1 MAKKFPF
8 YNQLDQ
14 RDCGPTCLRMVA
26 QYHGRRLS
34 QEYLRGKTSLNREGV
49 SLGGLA
55 EAAETIGLQSLAVS
69 IPLETL
75 QQDVPLPCIAYWRQ
89 RHFVV
94 VYAIKKGRVYVADP
108 GYGLLDYS
116 PDEFCRGWLNSK
128 HPKPDEEG
136 IVLVLE
142 PSPAFYE
149 ETDDSSIAKQLSPSF
164 WLRYLKPY
172 QALMGQLMLGLGLGS
187 LFQVVFPFLT
197 QSLIDYGINFNNRR
211 FIYVILLAQ
220 LVLFA
225 AQTLVQVFRDWLL
238 IHMTSRINIRMQ
250 SDYLIKLMRLSVGF
264 FDSKNIGDLLQ
275 RIQRDH
281 ARIQNF
287 MSAVTLRAI
296 FSMLEILVFGCILAL
311 YNLTIFG
318 IFLAGAAFYI
328 GWTFLFLKRRR
339 LIDYRYFDEGS
350 GQQSSLVQL
359 INGMQEIKLNGSER
373 RRRWE
378 WEAIQIRLFRI
389 NIKALALNQT
399 QTLGGSTVN
408 QLTNILIT
416 FIAAQ
421 SVLDGQITLGMMLS
435 IQFMLGQLNVPLNDL
450 ILFIQAGQD
459 ALLSLERISEVHN
472 KPDEDVPEQLRE
484 LAADKSIRIDNLS
497 FRYGSNTSPLVLDN
511 VSVSIPTGK
520 VTAIVGTSGSGKTTL
535 LKLLLKFYEPT
546 AGDVRIGNRN
556 LKDINSAY
564 WRSCCGCVMQ
574 DGYLF
579 ADSIARNVT
588 ESASDGLIDKGR
600 LVDAVRMANL
610 ETFIDELP
618 TGFNTRVGSSG
629 MNVSG
634 GQKQRLLIAR
644 AIYKDPDYLFF
655 DEATSALDANNERT
669 IQDNLYQFFE
679 GRTVLIVAHRLST
692 VRNAD
697 NIIVLEK
704 GRVIEQGT
712 HEHLVNQQGAYFTLV
727 KNQLELS
734 E

>member
-1 MAKKFPF
+1 MVKKFPF
-8 YNQLDQ
+8 YKQLDQ

-26 QYHGRRLS
+26 QYHGRMLS
-34 QEYLRGKTSLNREGV
+34 QEYLREKAFLTREGA

-69 IPLETL
+69 VPLETL

-94 VYAIKKGRVYVADP
+94 VHAIKKGRIQVADP

-116 PDEFCRGWLNSK
+116 SEEFCRGWLNSK
-128 HPKPDEEG
+128 HPKPGEEG

-149 ETDDSSIAKQLSPSF
+149 ETDDVSTAKQLSPSF
-164 WLRYLKPY
+164 WLRYFRPY
-172 QALMGQLMLGLGLGS
+172 RALIGQLMLGLGLGS
-187 LFQVVFPFLT
+187 LLQVVFPFLT
-197 QSLIDYGINFNNRR
+197 QSLIDYGINFNNRS
-211 FIYVILLAQ
+211 FIYIILLAQ
-220 LVLFA
+220 LVLFS

-296 FSMLEILVFGCILAL
+296 FSLLEILVFGSILAL

-318 IFLAGAAFYI
+318 IFLAGAVFYI

-359 INGMQEIKLNGSER
+359 INGVQEIKLNGSER

-399 QTLGGSTVN
+399 QTLGGSVVN
-408 QLTNILIT
+408 QLTSILIT
-416 FIAAQ
+416 FIATK

-450 ILFIQAGQD
+450 ILFIQNGQD
-459 ALLSLERISEVHN
+459 ALLSLERISEVY
-472 KPDEDVPEQLRE
+472 KKTDEDTPEQLSE
-484 LAADKSIRIDNLS
+484 LATDKSIRIENLS
-497 FRYGSNTSPLVLDN
+497 FRYGSSTSPLVLDN
-511 VSVSIPTGK
+511 ISVNIPAGK
-520 VTAIVGTSGSGKTTL
+520 ITAIVGTSGSGKTTL
-535 LKLLLKFYEPT
+535 IKLLLKFYEPS
-546 AGDVRIGNRN
+546 AGGVRIGNRN
-556 LKDINSAY
+556 LKDINSSF

-588 ESASDGLIDKGR
+588 ESASDGFIDRGR
-600 LVDAVRMANL
+600 LVDAVQMANL
-610 ETFIDELP
+610 ETFVDELP

-644 AIYKDPDYLFF
+644 AIYKDPAYLFF

-669 IQDNLYQFFE
+669 IQDNLDQFFE

-704 GRVIEQGT
+704 GCVVEQGT
-712 HEHLVNQQGAYFTLV
+712 HENLIGQQGAYFTLV

>member
-1 MAKKFPF
+1 M
-8 YNQLDQ
+8 
-14 RDCGPTCLRMVA
+14 
-26 QYHGRRLS
+26 LS
-34 QEYLRGKTSLNREGV
+34 QEYLREKSSLNQEGV

-55 EAAETIGLQSLAVS
+55 EAAEAIGLQSLAVS
-69 IPLETL
+69 VPLETL

-94 VYAIKKGRVYVADP
+94 VYAVKQGRIYVADP

-116 PDEFCRGWLNSK
+116 PGEFCKGWLNSK
-128 HPKPDEEG
+128 HPQPGDEG

-149 ETDDSSIAKQLSPSF
+149 EGDSGSEAKQINLSF
-164 WLRYLKPY
+164 WFRYFRPY
-172 QALMGQLMLGLGLGS
+172 RALLIQLMLGLGLGS
-187 LFQVVFPFLT
+187 LLQVVFPFLT
-197 QSLIDYGINFNNRR
+197 QALIDYGINFNNRS
-211 FIYVILLAQ
+211 FIYIILLAQ

-225 AQTLVQVFRDWLL
+225 AQTLVQIFRDWLL

-250 SDYLIKLMRLSVGF
+250 ADYLIKLMRLSVGF

-287 MSAVTLRAI
+287 MSAVTLRAL
-296 FSMLEILVFGCILAL
+296 FSILEILVFGTILAL
-311 YNLTIFG
+311 YNLTVFG
-318 IFLAGAAFYI
+318 IFLTGAVLYI

-359 INGMQEIKLNGSER
+359 INGMQEIKLNGSVR

-389 NIKALALNQT
+389 NLKALALNQS
-399 QTLGGSTVN
+399 QTLGGSVLN
-408 QLTNILIT
+408 QLTNILVT
-416 FIAAQ
+416 FIAAK

-450 ILFIQAGQD
+450 ISFIQNGQD
-459 ALLSLERISEVHN
+459 ALLSLERISEVYN
-472 KPDEDVPEQLRE
+472 KPDEDSPEQLRE
-484 LAADKSIRIDNLS
+484 LPSDKSIRIDGVS
-497 FRYGSNTSPLVLDN
+497 FRYGSGTSPLVLDN
-511 VSVSIPTGK
+511 VSVAIPAGK
-520 VTAIVGTSGSGKTTL
+520 VTAIVGSSGSGKTTL

-546 AGDVRIGNRN
+546 TGTVQIGNRN

-588 ESASDGLIDKGR
+588 ESATDGLIDKGK
-600 LVDAVRMANL
+600 LLDAVSLAKL
-610 ETFIDELP
+610 DTFVDELP

-629 MNVSG
+629 MRVSG

-655 DEATSALDANNERT
+655 DEATSALDANNERA
-669 IQDNLYQFFE
+669 IQENLNRFFK

-692 VRNAD
+692 VRYAD

-704 GRVIEQGT
+704 GCVVEQGT
-712 HEHLVNQQGAYFTLV
+712 HEELVRRQGAYFTLV

>member
-8 YNQLDQ
+8 YKQLDQ
-14 RDCGPTCLRMVA
+14 RDCGLTCLRMVA
-26 QYHGRRLS
+26 QHYGRMLS
-34 QEYLRGKTSLNREGV
+34 QEYLREKTSLSREGV

-69 IPLETL
+69 VPLETL

-94 VYAIKKGRVYVADP
+94 VHAIKKGRIYVVDP

-116 PDEFCRGWLNSK
+116 PEEFCRGWLNSK
-128 HPKPDEEG
+128 HPKPGDEG

-149 ETDDSSIAKQLSPSF
+149 ETDDVGTAKQLGPSF

-172 QALMGQLMLGLGLGS
+172 RALIGQLMLGLGLGS
-187 LFQVVFPFLT
+187 LLQVVFPFLT

-211 FIYVILLAQ
+211 FIYVILVAQ

-287 MSAVTLRAI
+287 MSAITLRAI
-296 FSMLEILVFGCILAL
+296 FSMLEILVFGSILAL

-318 IFLAGAAFYI
+318 IFLTGAVFYI

-339 LIDYRYFDEGS
+339 LIDYRYFDEGA

-389 NIKALALNQT
+389 NIKALTLNQT
-399 QTLGGSTVN
+399 QTLGGSVVN

-450 ILFIQAGQD
+450 IVFIQNGQD
-459 ALLSLERISEVHN
+459 ALLSLERISEVYN
-472 KPDEDVPEQLRE
+472 KPDEDAPEQLRE

-497 FRYGSNTSPLVLDN
+497 FRYGSISSPLVLDD
-511 VSVSIPTGK
+511 VSVNIPAGK

-546 AGDVRIGNRN
+546 AGSVRIGNRN
-556 LKDINSAY
+556 LKDINSSY

-588 ESASDGLIDKGR
+588 ESASDGLIDRGR

-610 ETFIDELP
+610 EMFVDELP
-618 TGFNTRVGSSG
+618 TGFNTRVGNSG
-629 MNVSG
+629 MNISG

-669 IQDNLYQFFE
+669 IQDNLDHFFE

-704 GRVIEQGT
+704 GHVVEQGT
-712 HEHLVNQQGAYFTLV
+712 HTDLVDQQGAYFTLV

>member
-1 MAKKFPF
+1 MSRKFPF
-8 YNQLDQ
+8 YKQLDQ

-26 QYHGRRLS
+26 QYHGRLLS
-34 QEYLRGKTSLNREGV
+34 QEYLREKTSLSREGV

-55 EAAETIGLQSLAVS
+55 EAAETIGLQSLAISV
-69 IPLETL
+69 PLDTL

-94 VYAIKKGRVYVADP
+94 VHAIKKGRIFVADP
-108 GYGLLDYS
+108 GYGLMDYS
-116 PDEFCRGWLNSK
+116 PEEFCRGWLNSK
-128 HPKPDEEG
+128 HPKPDDEG

-142 PSPAFYE
+142 PSPAFYDSA
-149 ETDDSSIAKQLSPSF
+149 DDTQTAKKLGPSF
-164 WLRYLKPY
+164 WLRYFRPY
-172 QALMGQLMLGLGLGS
+172 KALVWQLILGLGMGS
-187 LFQVVFPFLT
+187 LLQVVFPFLT

-211 FIYVILLAQ
+211 FIYIVLVAQ

-225 AQTLVQVFRDWLL
+225 SQTLVQVFRDWLL

-287 MSAVTLRAI
+287 ISAITLRAV
-296 FSMLEILVFGCILAL
+296 FSMLEILVFGSILAL
-311 YNLTIFG
+311 YDLAIFG
-318 IFLAGAAFYI
+318 LFLAGAVLYI

-399 QTLGGSTVN
+399 QTLGGSVLN

-421 SVLDGQITLGMMLS
+421 AVLDGEITLGMMLS

-450 ILFIQAGQD
+450 ILFIQTGQD
-459 ALLSLERISEVHN
+459 ALLSLERISEVYQ
-472 KPDEDVPEQLRE
+472 KPNEDSPEQLCE
-484 LAADKSIRIDNLS
+484 LASDKSIRIDSLS
-497 FRYGSNTSPLVLDN
+497 FRYGSSTSPLVLDN
-511 VSVSIPTGK
+511 ISVSIPAGK

-546 AGDVRIGNRN
+546 AGSVRIGNRN
-556 LKDINSAY
+556 LKDI
-564 WRSCCGCVMQ
+564 RVCLGL
-574 DGYLF
+574 LF
-579 ADSIARNVT
+579 
-588 ESASDGLIDKGR
+588 
-600 LVDAVRMANL
+600 
-610 ETFIDELP
+610 
-618 TGFNTRVGSSG
+618 
-629 MNVSG
+629 
-634 GQKQRLLIAR
+634 GQ
-644 AIYKDPDYLFF
+644 P
-655 DEATSALDANNERT
+655 
-669 IQDNLYQFFE
+669 
-679 GRTVLIVAHRLST
+679 
-692 VRNAD
+692 
-697 NIIVLEK
+697 
-704 GRVIEQGT
+704 IEQD
-712 HEHLVNQQGAYFTLV
+712 
-727 KNQLELS
+727 
-734 E
+734 

>member
-1 MAKKFPF
+1 MPQRFPF
-8 YNQLDQ
+8 YKQLDQ

-26 QYHGRRLS
+26 QHYGRMLS
-34 QEYLRGKTSLNREGV
+34 QEYLREKTSLSREGV

-69 IPLETL
+69 VPLETL

-94 VYAIKKGRVYVADP
+94 VHAIKKDRIYVADP
-108 GYGLLDYS
+108 GFGLLDYS
-116 PDEFCRGWLNSK
+116 SEEFCRGWLNSK
-128 HPKPDEEG
+128 HPRPDDEG
-136 IVLVLE
+136 IVMVLE
-142 PSPAFYE
+142 PSPSFYE
-149 ETDDSSIAKQLSPSF
+149 ETDNVGTTKQLSPSF
-164 WLRYLKPY
+164 WLRYFRPY
-172 QALMGQLMLGLGLGS
+172 RLLLLQLILGLGLGS
-187 LFQVVFPFLT
+187 LLQVVFPFLT
-197 QSLIDYGINFNNRR
+197 QSLIDYGINFNNRS
-211 FIYVILLAQ
+211 FIYIILLAQ

-225 AQTLVQVFRDWLL
+225 AQTLVQIFRDWLL
-238 IHMTSRINIRMQ
+238 MHMTSRINIRMQ
-250 SDYLIKLMRLSVGF
+250 ADYLIKLMRLSVGF

-287 MSAVTLRAI
+287 MSAITLRAL
-296 FSMLEILVFGCILAL
+296 FSTLEILVFGTILAL

-318 IFLAGAAFYI
+318 IFLAGALLYV

-389 NIKALALNQT
+389 NLKALALNQT
-399 QTLGGSTVN
+399 QTLGGSVVN

-416 FIAAQ
+416 FIAAK

-450 ILFIQAGQD
+450 ILFIQNGQD
-459 ALLSLERISEVHN
+459 ALLSLERISEVYN
-472 KPDEDVPEQLRE
+472 KPDEDNAEQLRQ
-484 LAADKSIRIDNLS
+484 LGDNKSIQIDSLS
-497 FRYGSNTSPLVLDN
+497 FRYGSNTSPIVLNN
-511 VSVSIPTGK
+511 VSVSIPAGK

-535 LKLLLKFYEPT
+535 LKLLLKFYEPSS
-546 AGDVRIGNRN
+546 GNIRIGNRN
-556 LKDINSAY
+556 LKDVNSAY

-588 ESASDGLIDKGR
+588 ESASDGLIDKAR
-600 LVDAVRMANL
+600 LVDAVRLANL
-610 ETFIDELP
+610 ESFVDELP

-644 AIYKDPDYLFF
+644 AIYKDPDFLFF

-669 IQDNLYQFFE
+669 IQDNLDQFFE

-704 GRVIEQGT
+704 GRVVEQGT
-712 HEHLVNQQGAYFTLV
+712 HEELVSQQGAYFTLV

>member
-1 MAKKFPF
+1 
-8 YNQLDQ
+8 
-14 RDCGPTCLRMVA
+14 MVA
-26 QYHGRRLS
+26 QHYGRMLS
-34 QEYLRGKTSLNREGV
+34 QEYLREKTSLSREGV

-69 IPLETL
+69 VPLETL

-94 VYAIKKGRVYVADP
+94 VHAIKKDRIYVADP
-108 GYGLLDYS
+108 GFGLLDYS
-116 PDEFCRGWLNSK
+116 SEEFCRGWLNSK
-128 HPKPDEEG
+128 HPRPDDEG
-136 IVLVLE
+136 IVMVLE
-142 PSPAFYE
+142 PSPSFYE
-149 ETDDSSIAKQLSPSF
+149 ETDNVGTTKQLSPSF
-164 WLRYLKPY
+164 WLRYFRPY
-172 QALMGQLMLGLGLGS
+172 RLLLLQLILGLGLGS
-187 LFQVVFPFLT
+187 LLQVVFPFLT
-197 QSLIDYGINFNNRR
+197 QSLIDYGINFNNRS
-211 FIYVILLAQ
+211 FIYIILLAQ

-225 AQTLVQVFRDWLL
+225 AQTLVQIFRDWLL
-238 IHMTSRINIRMQ
+238 MHMTSRINIRMQ
-250 SDYLIKLMRLSVGF
+250 ADYLIKLMRLSVGF

-287 MSAVTLRAI
+287 MSAITLRAL
-296 FSMLEILVFGCILAL
+296 FSTLEILVFGTILAL

-318 IFLAGAAFYI
+318 IFLAGALLYV

-389 NIKALALNQT
+389 NLKALALNQT
-399 QTLGGSTVN
+399 QTLGGSVVN

-416 FIAAQ
+416 FIAAK

-450 ILFIQAGQD
+450 ILFIQNGQD
-459 ALLSLERISEVHN
+459 ALLSLERISEVYN
-472 KPDEDVPEQLRE
+472 KPDEDNAEQLRQ
-484 LAADKSIRIDNLS
+484 LGDNKSIQIDSLS
-497 FRYGSNTSPLVLDN
+497 FRYGSNTSPIVLNN
-511 VSVSIPTGK
+511 VSVSIPAGK

-535 LKLLLKFYEPT
+535 LKLLLKFYEPSS
-546 AGDVRIGNRN
+546 GNIRIGNRN
-556 LKDINSAY
+556 LKDVNSAY

-588 ESASDGLIDKGR
+588 ESASDGLIDKAR
-600 LVDAVRMANL
+600 LVDAVRLANL
-610 ETFIDELP
+610 ESFVDELP

-644 AIYKDPDYLFF
+644 AIYKDPDFLFF

-669 IQDNLYQFFE
+669 IQDNLDQFFE

-704 GRVIEQGT
+704 GRVVEQGT
-712 HEHLVNQQGAYFTLV
+712 HEELVSQQGAYFTLV